1 MLLDRLSS
9 YERFAVVLKTSVMVM
24 VPLMTDVSN
33 CVNERLRVQKTKDQE
48 MEQST
53 K

>member
-1 MLLDRLSS
+1 MSLDLLSS
-9 YERFAVVLKTSVMVM
+9 YERFAVVLKTSMM